1 MIIINSNINDNVVV
15 EDIMSSTS
23 TTSIDESLSEIRL
36 ALAIVQNK
44 LSQEQVL
51 ALRLR
56 QELDALDDERERY

>member
-1 MIIINSNINDNVVV
+1 MIIININDNVVV